1 MLKLNFKT
9 AILLFI
15 LFLYTCLSP
24 FLLNWNSSFYFN
36 YLNPIFWFVFLI
48 IGILFFRNDYCRK
61 KYKYDFIQIVI
72 ISVIIYLIL
81 FYTAGLITGYTRLP
95 YARTVTG
102 VLKNILQYVFP
113 IVSMEYL
120 RQCFINRSGKNKIL
134 LIIITGIFAAI
145 NITLQTY
152 NFSIV
157 VVDDVFDLLF
167 SIVIPEIAKSML
179 LSYLTYRSDFVAS
192 LIYAIVP
199 AMLMYIIPILPDL
212 NWFLDGSLQLILAFV
227 VYFVCNQFYVSK
239 YEIKTKRKKVYI
251 SLLPLLVI
259 VIPIIILISGVFK
272 YQLLAVLT
280 NSMKPVYSRGDAIL
294 IEHLDEDEKQ
304 DLKEGDII
312 VFIYHDRRVLHR
324 IVEIDESISGVR
336 TYKTKGDNLETEDAW
351 VIKDQDIEGKYIAT
365 VPKIGYPSVWIS
377 EFTME

>member
-36 YLNPIFWFVFLI
+36 YLNPIFWFVLLI

-81 FYTAGLITGYTRLP
+81 FYTAGLITGYTQLP

-102 VLKNILQYVFP
+102 ILKNILQYVFP

-145 NITLQTY
+145 NIISQAY
-152 NFSIV
+152 NFSILV
-157 VVDDVFDLLF
+157 LDDVFDLLF

-192 LIYAIVP
+192 LIYAVVP
-199 AMLMYIIPILPDL
+199 AMLMYIIPLLPDL
-212 NWFLDGSLQLILAFV
+212 SWFLDGSLQLILAFV
-227 VYFVCNQFYVSK
+227 VYFVCNQFYISK
-239 YEIKTKRKKVYI
+239 YEIRTKKKKVFL

-259 VIPIIILISGVFK
+259 IIPIIILISGVFK
-272 YQLLAVLT
+272 YQLLAILT
-280 NSMKPVYSRGDAIL
+280 NSMKPIYSRGDAVL
-294 IEHLDEDEKQ
+294 VAYLDDEEKKE
-304 DLKEGDII
+304 LKKGDII
-312 VFIYHDRRVLHR
+312 VFTYHDRRVLHR
-324 IVEIDESISGVR
+324 IVEIKESISGDR
-336 TYKTKGDNLETEDAW
+336 MYKTKGDNLDTEDAW
-351 VIKDQDIEGKYIAT
+351 VLKDQDIEGKYIAT
-365 VPKIGYPSVWIS
+365 IPKIGYPSVWIS
-377 EFTME
+377 EFALE